1 MHLEL
6 FISVFHPCFGQVTLI
21 CLAFAKCHFWD
32 WKEKNVEGEKVGR
45 VIDRKKKCCEINSRF
60 DHMGG

>member
-32 WKEKNVEGEKVGR
+32 WKEKNVEGEKVER
-45 VIDRKKKCCEINSRF
+45 VIDRKKNVVK
-60 DHMGG
+60 